1 MRVAWLIA
9 ILAVAGCSTNGA
21 VTVDVADPHGVVEPQ
36 QHQGGDATYPV
47 MIVAIDGVNLDGAR
61 VLFPL
66 APGRHEV
73 VVVPKC
79 TDGRFADSRDVSLT
93 EHDCIREITDLTSAR
108 HSRIPRRQ
116 ALVLDVVEGW
126 RYVVAAHATG
136 PTRDDWR
143 PVLTKMEELTR

>member
-1 MRVAWLIA
+1 MRVALLMVM
-9 ILAVAGCSTNGA
+9 LAAAGCSTNGA
-21 VTVDVADPHGVVEPQ
+21 VTVDVAGPHGIVEPQ

-47 MIVAIDGVNLDGAR
+47 MIVAIDGVNLDGSR

-79 TDGRFADSRDVSLT
+79 ADGRFRDSRDVSLT
-93 EHDCIREITDLTSAR
+93 AHDCIREVTDLASAR

-116 ALVLDVVEGW
+116 ALVLDVAEGW

-143 PVLTKMEELTR
+143 PVLTRMEDLTP